1 MMSCSHRML
10 ALMLLIGL
18 GLASGAACGTAE
30 SDAER
35 RLVID
40 PGTFSSIEKSA
51 AAETLSSKSRALIQA
66 GPRIVL
72 RLPDNNEVFS
82 TREQVSVHV
91 EFLPATD
98 GIEPNMGTLR
108 VRVRKGWFGK
118 DITDVVEPYVEGM
131 AVRVPAVDFS
141 GYTGR
146 FHFEIRIW
154 DYEDRVG
161 EAEFSV
167 QIRG

>member
-1 MMSCSHRML
+1 MVCSHRML
-10 ALMLLIGL
+10 AMTLSIGL
-18 GLASGAACGTAE
+18 GLASGAACGAGE
-30 SDAER
+30 SGAER

-40 PGTFSSIEKSA
+40 PGTFSSIEQVA
-51 AAETLSSKSRALIQA
+51 AAETGSSRSRVTIQT

-72 RLPDNNEVFS
+72 RLPGDNDVFAAQ
-82 TREQVSVHV
+82 EQVSVHV

-98 GIEPNMGTLR
+98 GIEPNMDTLK
-108 VRVRKGWFGK
+108 VRVRMGWFGR
-118 DITDVVEPYVEGM
+118 DITELVEPYVEGM
-131 AVRVPAVDFS
+131 AVRVPEVDFS

-146 FHFEIRIW
+146 FHFEIRIR